1 MNYKDLNLRNEDQP
15 LILKNEVKTESEVL
29 QINKIKKDIVKIK
42 NTTTLINENIKNEK
56 RKINDEIKNKKKE
69 LNLYNNDKNSLF
81 EKVSKYTLDK
91 SIIQD
96 ELIHSQKKI
105 ILDTNE
111 KIKYYQNENIRL
123 SSELLSSQKLTNL
136 ANENL
141 SNIEYKNNKI
151 FNQIKDLQNHTAENN
166 IISNKFQKNKQY
178 FINEDEPIDRN
189 TNLDIL
195 IFDIFEK

>member
-1 MNYKDLNLRNEDQP
+1 MNYKDLNLYNENHP
-15 LILKNEVKTESEVL
+15 LILKNEVKPESEIL
-29 QINKIKKDIVKIK
+29 QTNKLKKDIVKIR
-42 NTTTLINENIKNEK
+42 NTTTLINESIKKEK
-56 RKINDEIKNKKKE
+56 LKIIEEIKNKKQE
-69 LNLYNNDKNSLF
+69 LNLYNNEKNSLF

-96 ELIHSQKKI
+96 ELIHSQKKM
-105 ILDTNE
+105 ILDTDE

-195 IFDIFEK
+195 ISDIFEK

>member
-1 MNYKDLNLRNEDQP
+1 MNYKDLNLYNEDHP
-15 LILKNEVKTESEVL
+15 LILKNEVKPESEIL
-29 QINKIKKDIVKIK
+29 QTNKLKKDIVKIK
-42 NTTTLINENIKNEK
+42 NTTALINENIKKEK
-56 RKINDEIKNKKKE
+56 LKIIEEIKNKKKE
-69 LNLYNNDKNSLF
+69 LNLYNNKKNFLF

-96 ELIHSQKKI
+96 ELIHSQKKM
-105 ILDTNE
+105 ILDTDE

-166 IISNKFQKNKQY
+166 IISNKFQKNKQH
-178 FINEDEPIDRN
+178 FINEDEPIDKN

-195 IFDIFEK
+195 ISDIFEK

>member
-1 MNYKDLNLRNEDQP
+1 MNYKDLNLYNEDHP
-15 LILKNEVKTESEVL
+15 LILKNEVKPESEIL
-29 QINKIKKDIVKIK
+29 QTNKLKKDIVKIK
-42 NTTTLINENIKNEK
+42 NTTTLINENIKKENL
-56 RKINDEIKNKKKE
+56 KIIEEIKNKKKE
-69 LNLYNNDKNSLF
+69 LNLYNNEKNSLF

-105 ILDTNE
+105 ILDTDE

-136 ANENL
+136 ANENF

-151 FNQIKDLQNHTAENN
+151 FNQIRDLQNHTAENN
-166 IISNKFQKNKQY
+166 IISNKFQKNKQH
-178 FINEDEPIDRN
+178 FINEDEPIDKN

-195 IFDIFEK
+195 ISDIFEK

>member
-195 IFDIFEK
+195 IYDIFEK

>member
-1 MNYKDLNLRNEDQP
+1 MNYKDLNLYNEDHP
-15 LILKNEVKTESEVL
+15 LILKNEVKPESEIL
-29 QINKIKKDIVKIK
+29 QTNKLKKDIVKIK
-42 NTTTLINENIKNEK
+42 YITTLINENIKKEK
-56 RKINDEIKNKKKE
+56 LKIIEEIKNKKQE
-69 LNLYNNDKNSLF
+69 LNLYNNEKNSLF

-96 ELIHSQKKI
+96 ELIHSQKKM
-105 ILDTNE
+105 ILDTDE

-166 IISNKFQKNKQY
+166 IISNKFQKNKQH
-178 FINEDEPIDRN
+178 FINEDEPIDKN

-195 IFDIFEK
+195 ISDIFEK

>member
-1 MNYKDLNLRNEDQP
+1 MNYKDLNLYNEDHP
-15 LILKNEVKTESEVL
+15 LILKNEVKPESEIL
-29 QINKIKKDIVKIK
+29 QTNKLKKDIVKIK
-42 NTTTLINENIKNEK
+42 YITALINENIKKEK
-56 RKINDEIKNKKKE
+56 LKIIEEIKNKKQE
-69 LNLYNNDKNSLF
+69 LNLYNNEKNSLF

-166 IISNKFQKNKQY
+166 IISNKFQKNKKY

-195 IFDIFEK
+195 ISDIFEK

>member
-1 MNYKDLNLRNEDQP
+1 MNYKDLNLYNEDHP
-15 LILKNEVKTESEVL
+15 LILKNEVKPESEIL
-29 QINKIKKDIVKIK
+29 QTNKLKKDIVKIK
-42 NTTTLINENIKNEK
+42 YITTLINENIKKEK
-56 RKINDEIKNKKKE
+56 LKIIEEIKNKKQE
-69 LNLYNNDKNSLF
+69 LNLYNNEKNSLF

-91 SIIQD
+91 NIIQD
-96 ELIHSQKKI
+96 ELIHSQKKM
-105 ILDTNE
+105 ILDTDE

-178 FINEDEPIDRN
+178 FINEDEPIDGN

-195 IFDIFEK
+195 IYDIFEK

>member
-1 MNYKDLNLRNEDQP
+1 MNYKDLNLYNEDHP
-15 LILKNEVKTESEVL
+15 LILKNEVKPESEIL
-29 QINKIKKDIVKIK
+29 QTNKLKKDIVKIK
-42 NTTTLINENIKNEK
+42 YITTLINENIKKEK
-56 RKINDEIKNKKKE
+56 LKIIEEIKNKKQE
-69 LNLYNNDKNSLF
+69 LNLYNNEKNSLF

-96 ELIHSQKKI
+96 ELIHSQKKM
-105 ILDTNE
+105 ILDADE

-166 IISNKFQKNKQY
+166 IISNKFQKNKQH
-178 FINEDEPIDRN
+178 FINKDEPIDKN

-195 IFDIFEK
+195 ISDIFEK

>member
-1 MNYKDLNLRNEDQP
+1 MNYKDLNLYNEDHP
-15 LILKNEVKTESEVL
+15 LILKNEVKPESEIL
-29 QINKIKKDIVKIK
+29 QTNKLKKDIVKIK
-42 NTTTLINENIKNEK
+42 YITTLINENIKKEK
-56 RKINDEIKNKKKE
+56 LKIIEEIKNKKQE
-69 LNLYNNDKNSLF
+69 LNLYNNEKNSLF

-91 SIIQD
+91 NIIQD
-96 ELIHSQKKI
+96 ELIHSQKKM
-105 ILDTNE
+105 ILDTDE

-195 IFDIFEK
+195 ISDIFEK

>member
-1 MNYKDLNLRNEDQP
+1 MNYKDLNLYNEDHP
-15 LILKNEVKTESEVL
+15 LILKNEVKPESEIL
-29 QINKIKKDIVKIK
+29 QTNKLKKDIVKIK
-42 NTTTLINENIKNEK
+42 YITTLINENIKKEK
-56 RKINDEIKNKKKE
+56 LKIIEEIKNKKQE
-69 LNLYNNDKNSLF
+69 LNLYNNEKNSLF

-96 ELIHSQKKI
+96 ELIHSQKKM
-105 ILDTNE
+105 ILDTDE

>member
-105 ILDTNE
+105 ILDANE

-195 IFDIFEK
+195 ISDIFEK

>member
-1 MNYKDLNLRNEDQP
+1 MNYKDLNLYNEDHP
-15 LILKNEVKTESEVL
+15 LILKNEVKPESEIL
-29 QINKIKKDIVKIK
+29 QTNKLKKDIVKIK
-42 NTTTLINENIKNEK
+42 YITTLINENIKKEK
-56 RKINDEIKNKKKE
+56 LKIIEEIKNKKQE
-69 LNLYNNDKNSLF
+69 LNLYNNEKNSLF

-96 ELIHSQKKI
+96 ELIHSQKKM
-105 ILDTNE
+105 ILDTDE

-195 IFDIFEK
+195 ISDIFEK